1 MTLWQVGVTDM
12 NTIFLL
18 HVGQLGNTGGSP
30 LEDTPAAGMSAPP
43 YLVRVCGVNGRC
55 GISRGSAEGSLTFF
69 RVARRSTNHLFRWCT
84 WDRAGR
90 SRHTA
95 APVGCRLWPACF
107 IVFWHLGQTA
117 GEDWI

>member
-18 HVGQLGNTGGSP
+18 HVGQLGNTGGTP

-43 YLVRVCGVNGRC
+43 YLVRVCGACPVTTGAC
-55 GISRGSAEGSLTFF
+55 EISFGSAGGI
-69 RVARRSTNHLFRWCT
+69 RVVRRLANHLFWWCT

-90 SRHTA
+90 SRHSA
-95 APVGCRLWPACF
+95 APVGCRLWPA
-107 IVFWHLGQTA
+107 
-117 GEDWI
+117 